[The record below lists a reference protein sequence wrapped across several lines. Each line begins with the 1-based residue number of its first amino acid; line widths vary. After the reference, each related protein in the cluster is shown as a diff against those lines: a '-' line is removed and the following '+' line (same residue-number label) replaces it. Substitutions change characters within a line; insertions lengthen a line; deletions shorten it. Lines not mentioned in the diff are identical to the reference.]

1 MHMNELIIDKDDLL
15 FNINEVKKKVGTDDY
30 TIIAVVKGN
39 GYGLDIVKLT
49 NFLAEN
55 GIHFFAVASV
65 DEALKLRQAGVQ
77 EKIMILTPFTESK
90 IVKQLID
97 NDIVLTI
104 DSAES
109 AKVANEIAK
118 EENKKITAHIKIDTG
133 LSRFGFDYTDNETTA
148 RVIRYSDSINF
159 EGIYSHF
166 SNSLAK
172 DDSWS
177 REQYS
182 RFCKTIVY
190 LENQGFT
197 FNLKH
202 ICNSSGFFK
211 YPDMHLN
218 CARIGSA
225 FCGLATGTSSNL
237 KKIGTFHTKIIRMRE
252 LKKGDFIGYGNSY
265 TVKKKKLKIGILP
278 TGYFDGI
285 GKTLESQRFKFLS
298 KFKRCLVDFK
308 NSFKDDS
315 LLLNIKGKKIKILG
329 QIGMH
334 DVVIELPK
342 KDFNENDD
350 VYFSVRPVFIDSSIT
365 RVYK

>member
-1 MHMNELIIDKDDLL
+1 MNELIIDKNDLL
-15 FNINEVKKKVGTDDY
+15 FNINEVKSRITKENY
-30 TIIAVVKGN
+30 TIIGVVKGN
-39 GYGLDIVKLT
+39 GYGLDIVHFT
-49 NFLAEN
+49 NFLSEN
-55 GIHFFAVASV
+55 GIKFFAVASA
-65 DEALKLRQAGVQ
+65 DEAFKLRQSGIT
-77 EKIMILTPFTESK
+77 EKIMILTPYTDRI

-97 NDIVLTI
+97 NNIILTI
-104 DSAES
+104 DSEES

-118 EENKKITAHIKIDTG
+118 LQNIQITAHIKIDTG
-133 LSRFGFDYTDNETTA
+133 LSRFGFSYMENEKTSL
-148 RVIRYSDSINF
+148 IIKSCDSINF

-177 REQYS
+177 KEQYS
-182 RFCKTIVY
+182 RFCETLVF
-190 LENQGFT
+190 LENHGIT

-225 FCGLATGTSSNL
+225 FCGMATGAATNL
-237 KKIGTFHTKIIRMRE
+237 KKIGTFHTKLIKIKE

-265 TVKKKKLKIGILP
+265 VVKKKKLKIGILP

-285 GKTLESQRFKFLS
+285 GKTLENQRFKFLS
-298 KFKRCLVDFK
+298 KFKRCLIDFK
-308 NSFKDDS
+308 NTFKDDS
-315 LLLNIKGKKIKILG
+315 LYLIINGKKSKILG

-334 DVVIELPK
+334 DIVIDLGK
-342 KDFNENDD
+342 RNVKENDD
-350 VYFSVRPVFIDSSIT
+350 IYFYVRPIFIDSSIK
-365 RVYK
+365 RIYK